1 MYRACIFDLDGTL
14 ANTLY
19 SIASFSNE
27 ALRRC
32 GYGVIPEEDY
42 QKIVGDGADTQ
53 IHRMLGI
60 VRGEGAF
67 TEQEAARL
75 REVYGDLYGGDPLHL
90 LREYPGMRA
99 TVAGL
104 RKAGIR
110 TAVLSNKP
118 DAWTQAIVA
127 SLFPA
132 GSFDLCIG
140 QRPGLPRKPSPEGAL
155 HIAREFGLPPSSIL
169 YIGDTNTDM
178 KTGQNAGMD
187 TAGAL
192 WGFRTRR
199 ELEENHATYIVETPE
214 GILPLVSR
222 CMR

>member
-1 MYRACIFDLDGTL
+1 MDGTL

-19 SIASFSNE
+19 SIVSFSNE

-32 GYGVIPEEDY
+32 GYGAVPEEDY
-42 QKIVGDGADTQ
+42 RKIIGDGADMQ
-53 IHRMLGI
+53 VRRMLGI

-67 TEQEAARL
+67 TEQEAARV
-75 REVYGDLYGGDPLHL
+75 REAYGDLYGSDPLHL
-90 LREYPGMRA
+90 LENYPGMQETIA
-99 TVAGL
+99 AL

-127 SLFPA
+127 SLFPS

-155 HIAREFGLPPSSIL
+155 HIAREFGLFPSSIL
-169 YIGDTNTDM
+169 YIGDTDTDM

-214 GILPLVSR
+214 ELLPLVIR
-222 CMR
+222 RAR